1 MRTWLLQAVM
11 ACLLLAILLPVAA
24 LADGDPASDTLL
36 AENVFYPY
44 SSTVSASLQRTLNAE
59 ATAAARAHFPIK
71 VAIIASPTDLGVIT
85 QLFHQPQTYAEFLEQ
100 EISYQ
105 QKQLLLVVMPS
116 GYGVQGLGPAATL
129 AAASLAKPAGTPADD
144 LTRAAI
150 AAVTRLAA
158 AAGHPIG
165 PAVASGSSGGDS
177 ATLTLVILAL
187 AAVGTAGLVI
197 AVRRRRV
204 QPG

>member
-1 MRTWLLQAVM
+1 MAARLAQTVT
-11 ACLLLAILLPVAA
+11 ACLLLAILLPAA
-24 LADGDPASDTLL
+24 VFADGDPASDTLL

-44 SSTVSASLQRTLNAE
+44 SATVSPSLQRTLNAE
-59 ATAAARAHFPIK
+59 TAAAARVHFPIK
-71 VAIIASPTDLGVIT
+71 VAIIASRTDLGVIT
-85 QLFHQPQTYAEFLEQ
+85 QLFHQPQTYAGFLEQ

-105 QKQLLLVVMPS
+105 HEQLLLVVMPS

-129 AAASLAKPAGTPADD
+129 AAASLAKPAGGQSND

-150 AAVTRLAA
+150 AAVRKLAL
-158 AAGHPIG
+158 AAGHAIG
-165 PAVASGSSGGDS
+165 PSVASASSGGGS
-177 ATLTLVILAL
+177 RTLILVILAL

-197 AVRRRRV
+197 AVRRLGA